1 MLRKLA
7 RLLLIRNRFEAY
19 AVIYALALGATAR
32 GLQYLNDYPGP
43 GGYLLFAAC
52 TLVVFMAG
60 AKILD
65 ATPARWRGKDR
76 RRVDRPDRRM
86 TTA

>member
-1 MLRKLA
+1 MLR
-7 RLLLIRNRFEAY
+7 RLVQLLIIRNRFEAY

-32 GLQYLNDYPGP
+32 GLQYVNDYPGP
-43 GGYLLFAAC
+43 GGYLLFAVC

-65 ATPARWRGKDR
+65 GTPARWRGKERRRGARRDR
-76 RRVDRPDRRM
+76 RA
-86 TTA
+86 TAG